1 MRFDVGGYGGYQ
13 AIKVE
18 MHDGQRV
25 YVGASESRKDGQAGR
40 ILAASGSGLVLAESA
55 FPHRARVADL
65 PAKSQRVDE
74 QLLRAIGVLGL
85 TANIVNTT
93 VGASIFK
100 LPADMSKQ
108 LGAAAPLAFVVCAI
122 AMALFVTSF
131 ALAGSRVSL
140 TGGLYAYAELAF
152 GQYVGFIT
160 GLFYY
165 TTAVL
170 SVAAV
175 VNFFAGTVVALI
187 PALGRTY
194 RALRDSPPDLRR
206 TGGDQH
212 PRRARRHRAPSGS
225 MTIAKLV
232 PLLILVAVGIFFVHP
247 ANLAWPGWPDT
258 ATRSAIRSCFCS
270 SLFSGSRSPSSR
282 VAK

>member
-1 MRFDVGGYGGYQ
+1 M
-13 AIKVE
+13 
-18 MHDGQRV
+18 
-25 YVGASESRKDGQAGR
+25 
-40 ILAASGSGLVLAESA
+40 
-55 FPHRARVADL
+55 
-65 PAKSQRVDE
+65 RVDE

-108 LGAAAPLAFVVCAI
+108 LGAAAPLAFIVCAI

-152 GQYVGFIT
+152 GKYVGFIT

-187 PALGRTY
+187 PALAGTWSGTSRSFSSST
-194 RALRDSPPDLRR
+194 AGSRR
-206 TGGDQH
+206 STSAACAKA
-212 PRRARRHRAPSGS
+212 PAPSAS
-225 MTIAKLV
+225 
-232 PLLILVAVGIFFVHP
+232 
-247 ANLAWPGWPDT
+247 
-258 ATRSAIRSCFCS
+258 
-270 SLFSGSRSPSSR
+270 
-282 VAK
+282 

>member
-1 MRFDVGGYGGYQ
+1 M
-13 AIKVE
+13 
-18 MHDGQRV
+18 
-25 YVGASESRKDGQAGR
+25 S
-40 ILAASGSGLVLAESA
+40 
-55 FPHRARVADL
+55 
-65 PAKSQRVDE
+65 AKSQRVDE

-152 GQYVGFIT
+152 GKYVGFVT

-187 PALGRTY
+187 PALAGPVGHF
-194 RALRDSPPDLRR
+194 A
-206 TGGDQH
+206 
-212 PRRARRHRAPSGS
+212 
-225 MTIAKLV
+225 I
-232 PLLILVAVGIFFVHP
+232 LLIIYGGLAAINVRGVREGTGTVGIV
-247 ANLAWPGWPDT
+247 T
-258 ATRSAIRSCFCS
+258 
-270 SLFSGSRSPSSR
+270 
-282 VAK
+282 V